1 MEIAIEQSNNR
12 ARLRIKGDIDEKGA
26 ESLKAEIGRIDLANL
41 EEVVIDLREVKYIG
55 SSGIGKILLLYKH
68 LTAND
73 GKLRVENA
81 SANVYELFKELKLD
95 TIFPVTAG

>member
-1 MEIAIEQSNNR
+1 MEIAIEQSNGQ

-26 ESLKAEIGRIDLANL
+26 ETLKAEIGRLDLTRL
-41 EEVVIDLREVKYIG
+41 GEVVIDLREVTYIG

-68 LTAND
+68 LAAND
-73 GKLRVENA
+73 GTLRVENA
-81 SANVYELFKELKLD
+81 SANVYDLFKELKLD

>member
-1 MEIAIEQSNNR
+1 MEIATEQSNGR
-12 ARLRIKGDIDEKGA
+12 ARLRIKGNIDEKGA
-26 ESLKAEIGRIDLANL
+26 EALKAEIGRLNL
-41 EEVVIDLREVKYIG
+41 ESLSEVAIDLREVKYIG

-68 LTAND
+68 LTAKD
-73 GKLRVENA
+73 GALRVENA